1 MLNYG
6 KTELLQPL
14 PQETEENH
22 QKSVRL
28 VSSSPGLKPG
38 TSQMQIWHV
47 SILASNSV
55 GESSCSSLWFSI
67 YPINAQLYLPFCL
80 FYSDFFLMPDHM
92 NIKMCPPPFHSY
104 VT

>member
-38 TSQMQIWHV
+38 TSQMQI
-47 SILASNSV
+47 
-55 GESSCSSLWFSI
+55 
-67 YPINAQLYLPFCL
+67 
-80 FYSDFFLMPDHM
+80 
-92 NIKMCPPPFHSY
+92 
-104 VT
+104 